1 MAVVPSSISGTIEVT
16 SDDFVTVG
24 RIVRPQGNRGEV
36 VVASETDFGETRF
49 GNGSVLQVR
58 SHDRVSL
65 LTVTSSR
72 PHDGR
77 WVVAFAGVGSID
89 EAEALRGAE
98 LTVPSAELSRL
109 ESGGYY
115 VHDLIGCRVDTTG
128 GIAVGRVRDVQ
139 LDTGVP
145 LLVIDGAAAEVLV
158 PFTDAIC
165 RRVEIGARLI
175 VIDPPEG
182 LLDLNATGRE

>member
-1 MAVVPSSISGTIEVT
+1 MAFVRSSISGTIEVT

-58 SHDRVSL
+58 NDNRVSA

-98 LTVPSAELSRL
+98 LTIPSSELGRL

-115 VHDLIGCRVDTTG
+115 VHDLIGCRVDTTAG
-128 GIAVGRVRDVQ
+128 ATVGRVRDVQ
-139 LDTGVP
+139 FGTGVP
-145 LLVIDGAAAEVLV
+145 LIVIDGAAAEVLV

-182 LLDLNATGRE
+182 LLELNETGGG